1 MKVKGENQLKKKGI
15 SRFTLILFVIGF
27 MLAIQFNT
35 MQSPEQRD
43 TRDVWE
49 IRKELSV
56 ETQYHSELLTRIRE
70 AQQLVVQYESS
81 QADRPERLV
90 EQSIKQLQQDI
101 GLLPYEGPGVTITV
115 TPSEEAIA
123 FGLAIEPISPELLVR
138 FVNEM
143 NRFQAKAIEIDG
155 KRLIYSSAIRDING
169 NTTINTLPIQTPP
182 FEMKIATD
190 SIETVE
196 KLIAQIQASGLA
208 DDFYLENYSLEI
220 GEPVE
225 KLSITSYD
233 QPIAVNYLT
242 EWKEGD

>member
-1 MKVKGENQLKKKGI
+1 MKKKGI

-35 MQSPEQRD
+35 MQNPEQRD

-123 FGLAIEPISPELLVR
+123 FGLTIEPISPELLVR

-169 NTTINTLPIQTPP
+169 NTTINTLPIKTPP
-182 FEMKIATD
+182 FEIKLATD

-196 KLIAQIQASGLA
+196 KLVAQIQASGLA
-208 DDFYLENYSLEI
+208 DDFYLENYALEI

>member
-1 MKVKGENQLKKKGI
+1 
-15 SRFTLILFVIGF
+15 

-70 AQQLVVQYESS
+70 AEQLVQQYESS

-101 GLLPYEGPGVTITV
+101 GLIPYEGPGVTITV

-143 NRFQAKAIEIDG
+143 NRFQAKAIEIDD

-169 NTTINTLPIQTPP
+169 NTTINTLPIKTPP

-196 KLIAQIQASGLA
+196 KLVAQIQASGLA
-208 DDFYLENYSLEI
+208 DDFYLENYMLEI
-220 GEPVE
+220 GEPAE
-225 KLSITSYD
+225 KLTITSYD
-233 QPIAVNYLT
+233 QPIQVNYLT

>member
-1 MKVKGENQLKKKGI
+1 MKGI

-49 IRKELSV
+49 IRKELSD

-70 AQQLVVQYESS
+70 AEQLAEQYETS

-123 FGLAIEPISPELLVR
+123 FGLAIKPISSELLVR

-169 NTTINTLPIQTPP
+169 NTTINTLPIQTAP
-182 FEMKIATD
+182 FEMKVATD

-208 DDFYLENYSLEI
+208 DDFYLENYALEI
-220 GEPVE
+220 GAPEE
-225 KLSITSYD
+225 KVTITSYD
-233 QPIAVNYLT
+233 QPIEVNYLT